1 MPVSETGSGVELT
14 LKTVW
19 CVVSPSSSVRF
30 EGDLLADLGLLDL
43 FCTSLVLTLEPV
55 VSGVEL
61 NVEGAVSTIGSR
73 SGLCASFGTDVGA
86 VPFAGKV
93 DVIIADVQIHMKY

>member
-1 MPVSETGSGVELT
+1 MA
-14 LKTVW
+14 
-19 CVVSPSSSVRF
+19 PSSSGRF

-43 FCTSLVLTLEPV
+43 FCTSLVLTLEPA
-55 VSGVEL
+55 VSRVEL